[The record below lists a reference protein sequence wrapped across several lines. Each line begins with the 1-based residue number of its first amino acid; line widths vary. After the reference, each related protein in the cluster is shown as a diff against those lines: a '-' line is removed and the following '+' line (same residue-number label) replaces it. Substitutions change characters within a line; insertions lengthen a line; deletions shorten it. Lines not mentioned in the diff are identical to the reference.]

1 MKRTHLFMWLLM
13 PLFVFAQQLPN
24 IIPPSPEAA
33 NAFKF
38 SEIPVSLYTGLPN
51 INIPLFEIESGGVK
65 VPISISYH
73 ARGIQVAEVTSRVG
87 AGWTLN
93 CGGMISKQVR
103 DTDNGL
109 HSTPCVDYTP
119 DEPGTT
125 PQTLDIYNSFSK
137 RQSALS
143 AFADASRIC
152 DITPDQYS
160 YTVNGLSGKFLPYFK
175 SDNPVL
181 PLFQPQQFNN
191 YKFKA
196 SNVAGMP
203 NEPIEMVDD
212 QGNRYLFDGGVD
224 VDNTTSIMQ
233 IKETN
238 YTRVNGSGGS
248 PNTSHLGHIITAT
261 GATMEFVYETENS
274 NYYRRT
280 NDVNVAPDA
289 VSNVSLISSFQKR
302 IKTIYFEEGRVE
314 FSYGSTYSL
323 DSISLYDK
331 LGQLVKKAIFDY
343 INITGPTDDNISWW
357 ASDDT
362 PAYTRRFL
370 SAVHFIGNDGL
381 LTPPYQF
388 EYNPTP
394 LPSRHSNSIDLW
406 GYYNGKN
413 NGRFLEPLLDDRT
426 VDPELVQA
434 GMLTRI
440 TKPEGGTIDFTYEPN
455 IAVNVFPETV
465 AIENTNPVVF
475 KDVFVS
481 HLDANTLNPT
491 IDEETGIHVYNGGS
505 GYKNVF
511 VISEFKTGHVKYDY
525 KFTGVQGCPCAPPG
539 CQTDE
544 NAVCHFNAQ
553 IFHYNLTTGQV
564 GSFVSQLY
572 RGENQI
578 ISLDPGA
585 YVLRVTYSGP
595 LPYYSNISQNS
606 FLADIHWYE
615 SLTSYAPN
623 ELQCGNMQEN
633 YTGTKIIYAA
643 GNRIKKIEYRDAP
656 DGPVALRKSYSYN
669 DAFGITSGRLLGLSS
684 FLGVQSSFLLNGQ
697 PATSYTSYGAGG
709 TSPFST
715 YQGNTVGYKYVTEYL
730 GDESGNIG
738 KTEYE
743 YSMVY
748 DSGRYYEF
756 PFHAPTDNEW
766 LRGKELSV
774 KHYKSVGNGYE
785 LVKSIENTYSLADQF
800 NLSSSNQALCS
811 HPFLKPSVYHK
822 IDIDFPG
829 GGMEKNRRYWTIP
842 LSIIPTMDDA
852 GDLHYKTY
860 YMTGGTLDLSK
871 TITTDYFDDGTEISN
886 TVEYR
891 YDYDNH
897 YSVAEEQRTTST
909 GASVLTKYFYPQDP
923 EMASKPAR
931 QALLTKNMVGSPLVT
946 QTYKGI
952 EKVSELETVYKIFGA
967 DILAPEMIKTAKGN
981 DVLEERLRYNK
992 VDAANGNVLE
1002 VQQSNGIPISYI
1014 WGHNGQ
1020 YPIAKIEN
1028 ATFQE
1033 ILTALGTTEAALKTL
1048 TVAPANIR
1056 QLLPNAMVTTL
1067 TYKPLVGVTSITD
1080 PKGLVTTYEY
1090 DSLGRLIRVKD
1101 HEGKILSEN
1110 QYNFKNN

>member
-24 IIPPSPEAA
+24 VIPPSPEAA

-51 INIPLFEIESGGVK
+51 ISIPLFEIESGGVK

-73 ARGIQVAEVTSRVG
+73 ARGIQVAEITSRVG

-119 DEPGTT
+119 DEPGTS
-125 PQTLDIYNSFSK
+125 PQTPDIYNSFSK
-137 RQSALS
+137 RESALL

-160 YTVNGLSGKFLPYFK
+160 YTVNGLSGKFLP
-175 SDNPVL
+175 L
-181 PLFQPQQFNN
+181 EMQPQQFNN
-191 YKFKA
+191 LKFSSSSGIA
-196 SNVAGMP
+196 A
-203 NEPIEMVDD
+203 IIDD
-212 QGNRYLFDGGVD
+212 QGNKYIFDGGDD
-224 VDNTTSIMQ
+224 VDNTS
-233 IKETN
+233 ETLQVKQTG
-238 YTRVNGSGGS
+238 YTRVNGFVGA

-261 GATMEFVYETENS
+261 GATIEFVYETENS

-280 NDVNVAPDA
+280 NDINVAPDN

-302 IKTIYFEEGRVE
+302 MKTIYFDEGRIE
-314 FSYGSTYSL
+314 FSYGSAYSL

-331 LGQLVKKAIFDY
+331 LGQLVKRAIFDY
-343 INITGPTDDNISWW
+343 VNITGPTDDNISWF
-357 ASDDT
+357 SLYDI

-370 SAVHFIGNDGL
+370 DAVHFVGKDGL
-381 LTPPYQF
+381 FTPPYRF
-388 EYNPTP
+388 EYNATP

-406 GYYNGKN
+406 GYYNGKD

-426 VDPELVQA
+426 VDPELAQA

-440 TKPEGGTIDFTYEPN
+440 IKPEGGTIDFTYEPN
-455 IAVNVFPETV
+455 IAVNVFPESV

-475 KDVFVS
+475 KDVLVS
-481 HLDANTLNPT
+481 HLDANTINPT
-491 IDEETGIHVYNGGS
+491 IDKETGLHIYNGGKV
-505 GYKNVF
+505 YNNVF
-511 VISEFKTGHVKYDY
+511 EISEFKTSYVKYDY
-525 KFTGVQGCPCAPPG
+525 EYTGVEGCPCASNSCQSTPG
-539 CQTDE
+539 ALC
-544 NAVCHFNAQ
+544 NFSAY
-553 IFHYNLTTGQV
+553 IYHYNIATGQL
-564 GSFVSQLY
+564 GSVVARLEP
-572 RGENQI
+572 GLGQI
-578 ISLDPGA
+578 IVLEPGE
-585 YVLRVTYSGP
+585 YILKVTYTEGST
-595 LPYYSNISQNS
+595 YVTTAQENTFRAAIY
-606 FLADIHWYE
+606 WYE

-656 DGPVALRKSYSYN
+656 NGAVALTKSYSYE
-669 DAFGITSGRLLGLSS
+669 DASGMTSGRILGLSA
-684 FLGVQSSFLLNGQ
+684 FVGVKTVAELNGS
-697 PATSYTSYGAGG
+697 PAPVSWSFGSGGASLF
-709 TSPFST
+709 TT
-715 YQGNTVGYKYVTEYL
+715 YQSNNVGYKYVTEYL
-730 GDESGNIG
+730 GDETGNIG

-743 YSMVY
+743 YSMIY

-774 KHYKSVGNGYE
+774 KHYKSVGDGYE

-811 HPFLKPSVYHK
+811 HPFLKPSVYHD
-822 IDIDFPG
+822 IDTDFPG
-829 GGMEKNRRYWTIP
+829 GGMEKNRRYCTIP

-852 GDLHYKTY
+852 GELQYKTY

-871 TITTDYFDDGTEISN
+871 TVTTDYFDDGTEVSN

-897 YSVAEEQRTTST
+897 YSLAEEQRTTST

-923 EMASKPAR
+923 EMAAKPAR
-931 QALLTKNMVGSPLVT
+931 QALLAKNMVGSPLVT
-946 QTYKGI
+946 QSFKGI
-952 EKVSELETVYKIFGA
+952 EKLSELETVYKVFGA
-967 DILAPEMIKTAKGN
+967 DILAPEIIKTAKGN
-981 DVLEERLRYNK
+981 DVLEERLHYNK

-1002 VQQSNGIPISYI
+1002 VQQANGIPISYI

-1033 ILTALGTTEAALKTL
+1033 ILTALSTTEVALKSL

-1056 QLLPNAMVTTL
+1056 QLLPNAIVTTL

-1080 PKGLVTTYEY
+1080 PKGLATTYEY
-1090 DSLGRLIRVKD
+1090 DSLGRLLRVKD